1 MDPDDDDDCDDDVFH
16 LGLLAFGLCLWF
28 SFPENTD

>member
-1 MDPDDDDDCDDDVFH
+1 MGSDDGDFVVVVFH
-16 LGLLAFGLCLWF
+16 LGLLAFGLCLWC